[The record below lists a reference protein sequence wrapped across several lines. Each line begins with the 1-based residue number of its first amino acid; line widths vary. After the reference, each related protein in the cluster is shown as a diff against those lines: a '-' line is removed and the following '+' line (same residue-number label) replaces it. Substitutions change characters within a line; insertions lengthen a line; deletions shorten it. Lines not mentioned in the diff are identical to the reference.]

1 MTEQHRSTRRRAYSA
16 RRHESQQLAIE
27 PEPRSAWLQ
36 VVRSNGTRAGGAHRF
51 PTNAGLRDGP
61 ALCGYDPMREIA
73 GHPGGDVTFLDGH
86 GMDRCPSCE
95 TFR

>member
-1 MTEQHRSTRRRAYSA
+1 MTAHASSRRRAFSP
-16 RRHESQQLAIE
+16 RQHEAAQRAVE
-27 PEPRSAWLQ
+27 PEPHGAWLQ
-36 VVRSNGTRAGGAHRF
+36 VVRSNGTRARWAHRF

-73 GHPGGDVTFLDGH
+73 GHPGGDVTFLDGY

-95 TFR
+95 MFR